1 MATRTISFKAVK
13 LSARG
18 RVLTDTNI
26 WLSVGEHDIEVGH
39 VYHAV
44 IDPGKGLIVGLHNGN
59 QSEEILILYDEI
71 TRLED
76 IIKDR
81 ITEELSK
88 DIPVD
93 RLDEYFETLEEFRLT
108 ELNRLQAMEA
118 ARMDKAAGM
127 QPGRGFKVD
136 SRDQVLTYGETA
148 RNERLRD
155 NQRPAWHNFI
165 KDDIELEAD
174 DFI

>member
-26 WLSVGEHDIEVGH
+26 WLSVGQHDIEIGR

-44 IDPGKGLIVGLHNGN
+44 IDPGKGRIVGMHQGR
-59 QSEEILILYDEI
+59 QSEEIIILYDEI
-71 TRLED
+71 TRLEN

-81 ITEELSK
+81 MTEELSK

-108 ELNRLQAMEA
+108 ELNKLQAMEA
-118 ARMDKAAGM
+118 ARLDKAAGM
-127 QPGRGFKVD
+127 PAGRTFRVNG
-136 SRDQVLTYGETA
+136 RDTVVTYKEEA

-155 NQRPAWHNFI
+155 NQRPAWHNFLQ
-165 KDDIELEAD
+165 DDIDVSSD